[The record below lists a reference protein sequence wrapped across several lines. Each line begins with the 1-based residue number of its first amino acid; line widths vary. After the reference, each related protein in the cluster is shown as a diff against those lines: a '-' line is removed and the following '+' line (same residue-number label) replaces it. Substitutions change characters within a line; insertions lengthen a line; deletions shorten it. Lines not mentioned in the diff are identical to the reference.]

1 MRGAGT
7 SKKDKLYDGN
17 NAINQRV
24 TSILALYDDIT
35 GLPSYNDMRMLSY
48 NLSFSGHGWVDLNC
62 MIAILLL
69 YDSNS

>member
-1 MRGAGT
+1 MQDSAHQKRRGAHKKKKEQVATGVYT

-35 GLPSYNDMRMLSY
+35 GLPSYNDMR
-48 NLSFSGHGWVDLNC
+48 N
-62 MIAILLL
+62 IAIIR
-69 YDSNS
+69 